1 MTVDGNGKKVK
12 EYKFRNQSNCILNSK
27 RSKQLSTIHSQFV
40 ITVISTNLCQGIF
53 NIPKFPIQMNVISNM
68 LLLLLLHMLPF
79 ATPSISIKATST
91 TNNSALSNGYCT
103 SFRHVHLSSLA
114 NASTSITISF
124 SSHPCD
130 IPEGKYY
137 SNDND
142 TNLQIPPSLGAVLIG
157 KDAHGEAHQ
166 LVMGDNPLRYNA
178 TIHLQTPKNLE
189 YVSEYQHHVTV
200 NDLEPGTTYYY
211 KCIVVEHEMV
221 NIDDCNDDCDDVEVE
236 ETSRYLRQALAKQD
250 STYFYSF
257 RTAPTSESGTS
268 TKVAILGDLGA
279 FDHTKETLNVLFDH
293 LDEIDSIVLVG
304 DLTYANGDHRCVCKC
319 IMS

>member
-1 MTVDGNGKKVK
+1 
-12 EYKFRNQSNCILNSK
+12 
-27 RSKQLSTIHSQFV
+27 
-40 ITVISTNLCQGIF
+40 
-53 NIPKFPIQMNVISNM
+53 MNVITNM
-68 LLLLLLHMLPF
+68 FLLLRLLLHLLPF
-79 ATPSISIKATST
+79 ATPSISIKST
-91 TNNSALSNGYCT
+91 TSNSSLSRGYCT

-130 IPEGKYY
+130 IGKEYY
-137 SNDND
+137 SNDHGA
-142 TNLQIPPSLGAVLIG
+142 NLQIPPSLGAVIIG

-166 LVMGDNPLRYNA
+166 LVMGDEPLRYSA
-178 TIHLQTPKNLE
+178 TIHPQTPTSFE

-211 KCIVVEHEMV
+211 RCIVVEHEMV
-221 NIDDCNDDCDDVEVE
+221 NVDDSNDDYDDVEVKE
-236 ETSRYLRQALAKQD
+236 DTRNLRQAALAKQD
-250 STYFYSF
+250 STDFYSF

-279 FDHTKETLNVLFDH
+279 FDHTKETLKVLFEH
-293 LDEIDSIVLVG
+293 MDEIDSIVLVG
-304 DLTYANGDHRCVCKC
+304 DLTYANGDHRCVCICKC